1 MSKIFEIL
9 KEERERILNL
19 HENRTKSHYLNVI
32 SEDVAQLQSRAKA
45 CGWSNYNS
53 ESGVSSPD
61 VEGYKNSGWEC
72 PKGSGKKPNPKE
84 TKVTNTTTTPTKET
98 PSPQKQ
104 VSTQPNLNKTTVMN
118 IQNLLKGKGIN
129 LGTSGPK
136 KDGVDGVL
144 GNTTLNAIE
153 KALGSTQQQS
163 SPAQEPIQTLPT
175 LPTGTVQRPGQPSQL
190 VGKK

>member
-9 KEERERILNL
+9 NEERERILNL
-19 HENRTKSHYLNVI
+19 HEDRTKSHYLNVI
-32 SEDVAQLQSRAKA
+32 SEDVAQLQARAKA
-45 CGWSNYNS
+45 CGWSNYSS
-53 ESGVSSPD
+53 ESGASSPD

-72 PKGSGKKPNPKE
+72 PKGSGKKPNPKQP
-84 TKVTNTTTTPTKET
+84 KATTTTKTPTKET
-98 PSPQKQ
+98 PAPQKE
-104 VSTQPNLNKTTVMN
+104 VSTQPSFNKTTVMN

-153 KALGSTQQQS
+153 KALGSTQQ
-163 SPAQEPIQTLPT
+163 PAAPTQEPTQRLPT
-175 LPTGTVQRPGQPSQL
+175 LPAGTVQRPGQPAQL
-190 VGKK
+190 AGKK